1 MRRAVATIEDDPYA
15 KAMVTEVSSY
25 LHVMLREPKQAAMLA
40 AQAVATAT
48 EHGFRETG
56 GRSGMC
62 HGWAQAQLGHP
73 NEGASLIRKALAAYR
88 ANGPLVWVTFFL
100 TWLAEAQALG
110 GALAESLRTIEEA
123 LTVNPDERFWRPET
137 LRVRGEVRGQQGEEE
152 LAEDFRA
159 AIALAREMS
168 AKSWELRT
176 AASLA
181 RLWRDQGK
189 RFAARDLL
197 APVYGWFTEGFDTA
211 DLKDAK
217 ALLDELS

>member
-1 MRRAVATIEDDPYA
+1 MAGRRHSWVIPM
-15 KAMVTEVSSY
+15 K
-25 LHVMLREPKQAAMLA
+25 
-40 AQAVATAT
+40 
-48 EHGFRETG
+48 
-56 GRSGMC
+56 
-62 HGWAQAQLGHP
+62 
-73 NEGASLIRKALAAYR
+73 GASLIRKALAAYR